1 MVSPP
6 ISKAILL
13 MPTLLEL
20 IRIPVRSSTGPSVLE
35 TSRMVYLPNCSVP
48 GYTSTVSLGF
58 QRPDSSAALM
68 EIAFMVEPGSNTSII
83 ARLRIIAGC
92 RLRRLF
98 GL

>member
-1 MVSPP
+1 M
-6 ISKAILL
+6 
-13 MPTLLEL
+13 
-20 IRIPVRSSTGPSVLE
+20 PVRSSTGPSDLE
-35 TSRMVYLPNCSVP
+35 TSLMVYLPICKVP

-58 QRPDSSAALM
+58 QRPVSMAALI

>member
-1 MVSPP
+1 
-6 ISKAILL
+6 
-13 MPTLLEL
+13 
-20 IRIPVRSSTGPSVLE
+20 
-35 TSRMVYLPNCSVP
+35 
-48 GYTSTVSLGF
+48 
-58 QRPDSSAALM
+58 M